1 MVKNTCLDVIM
12 DINRNMRHMNFNE
25 KRVYLNEWSKFRVEA
40 MKEAEEKFGKL
51 NQENLKDIQKY
62 MKKEDVKWKKGIL
75 T

>member
-1 MVKNTCLDVIM
+1 
-12 DINRNMRHMNFNE
+12 
-25 KRVYLNEWSKFRVEA
+25 
-40 MKEAEEKFGKL
+40 MKEDEEKFGKL